1 MANRLL
7 EVTTENVWSFICWSA
22 DDLDPELLIE
32 TLNLMKD
39 AGIDIS
45 QLTVKIDRSMVE
57 DHGWQ
62 IVKRIVATG
71 VRVFLDG
78 KYIEIPTKLA
88 KLANLPA
95 LNISQLPYMVNC
107 MAGSVSTEIWEA
119 EPGSKDEEKID
130 GLKRFADVL
139 KTFDIQPCAV
149 TVLTTKS
156 DEVVAKEFNGRTRE
170 QQVIVYAEMLLAA
183 GFTNMVCSPKEA
195 AAIRCDTRF
204 DGLRLWCPGIR
215 PVGADVQD
223 QVNADSPE
231 GALAAGV
238 DVMVIGRPISN
249 GEKGSP
255 NHNNPVA
262 NLLEIGANLV
272 EAADKARALA
282 A

>member
-7 EVTTENVWSFICWSA
+7 EVTSDNVWSFICWSA
-22 DDLDPELLIE
+22 DDLDPKMLIE
-32 TLNLMKD
+32 TLELMKA

-45 QLTVKIDRSMVE
+45 QLTVKIDRAMIE
-57 DHGWQ
+57 EHGWK
-62 IVKRIVATG
+62 ILKRIVATG

-88 KLANLPA
+88 KLARLIR
-95 LNISQLPYMVNC
+95 LRRTKLPYMVNC
-107 MAGSVSTEIWEA
+107 MAGGVSTGIWES
-119 EPGSKDEEKID
+119 EDPDEID
-130 GLKRFADVL
+130 GLKRFADAL
-139 KTFDIQPCAV
+139 KSLGIKACAV

-156 DEVVAKEFNGRTRE
+156 DKVVAREFNGRTRE

-183 GFTNMVCSPKEA
+183 GFTDLVCSPKEA
-195 AAIRCDTRF
+195 AAIRADSRF

-238 DVMVIGRPISN
+238 DVLVIGRPISN
-249 GEKGSP
+249 GEKGSS
-255 NHNNPVA
+255 NFNNPVA
-262 NLLEIGANLV
+262 NLLEIGTNLV
-272 EAADKARALA
+272 KAADKARAEA